1 MKRPVIKFPTQVL
14 KPVGDFLRREE
25 KKLVKRKKDLKKEDP
40 FSDTIRLTDNAA
52 SDADAA
58 EQFGHA
64 RIEAIRKQ
72 IDKRLI
78 DIRKAL
84 GRIKIGSYGTCEK
97 CSKMID
103 TDRLMVK
110 PEATLCIDCER
121 KKGK

>member
-1 MKRPVIKFPTQVL
+1 MKRPVIKFPAQVL
-14 KPVGDFLRREE
+14 KPVRDFLHREE
-25 KKLVKRKKDLKKEDP
+25 KKLEKRKKDLEKEDP

-64 RIEAIRKQ
+64 RVEAIKKQ

-97 CSKMID
+97 CNKMID